1 MVLQIRATLVVL
13 SNIVI
18 IYVLYFYKTYFTICV
33 QTFITINWQCFIKNL
48 QNFKKLSQLMKTTS
62 VYNIKLI
69 GIAIGGNLMRLLF
82 CSFLDLMILSIVIII
97 IIIIRIGHRCR
108 FQTRNQLLGRI
119 KYSIG
124 LLWTNDATLGLLVLR
139 QRTFLAE
146 VMFAPARKRSRIIS
160 TISIINQG

>member
-1 MVLQIRATLVVL
+1 
-13 SNIVI
+13 
-18 IYVLYFYKTYFTICV
+18 
-33 QTFITINWQCFIKNL
+33 
-48 QNFKKLSQLMKTTS
+48 MKTTS
-62 VYNIKLI
+62 LYNIKLI
-69 GIAIGGNLMRLLF
+69 AIAIGGNLLRLLF
-82 CSFLDLMILSIVIII
+82 CSFLDLMILSIVI

-124 LLWTNDATLGLLVLR
+124 LLRANDATLGLLVLR

>member
-1 MVLQIRATLVVL
+1 MP
-13 SNIVI
+13 
-18 IYVLYFYKTYFTICV
+18 Y
-33 QTFITINWQCFIKNL
+33 QTV

-69 GIAIGGNLMRLLF
+69 AIAIGGNLLRLLF
-82 CSFLDLMILSIVIII
+82 CSFLDLMILSIVI

-124 LLWTNDATLGLLVLR
+124 LL
-139 QRTFLAE
+139 
-146 VMFAPARKRSRIIS
+146 
-160 TISIINQG
+160 